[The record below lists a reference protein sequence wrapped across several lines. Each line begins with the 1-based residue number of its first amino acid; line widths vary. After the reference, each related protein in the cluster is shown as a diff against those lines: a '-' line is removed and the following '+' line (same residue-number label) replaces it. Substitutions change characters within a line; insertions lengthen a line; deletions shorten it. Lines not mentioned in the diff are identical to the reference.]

1 MSNDRWHRITLGI
14 PPQKQEPKDVREMR
28 QIIDRIGMDCPIIN
42 STECTA
48 RHLGLSGEDKY
59 TLLAY
64 SALLE
69 LHRIYNSNMEYM
81 LNSTVRTVFIKQE
94 ESPIKGGLGT

>member
-1 MSNDRWHRITLGI
+1 MSNDWMRDIHIGI
-14 PPQKQEPKDVREMR
+14 PPQEGEPKDVREMR
-28 QIIDRIGMDCPIIN
+28 QIIDRTGLDCPIIYR
-42 STECTA
+42 TQCTA

-69 LHRIYNSNMEYM
+69 LHRMHKANTQWLMSQP
-81 LNSTVRTVFIKQE
+81 VRTIIVDHPRK
-94 ESPIKGGLGT
+94 K